1 MSPLANDSFHQT
13 ISQVLGASA
22 LNVGVERFD
31 AMLQRA
37 GARNMLSLDVTS
49 EHDTTV
55 PSLVV
60 GQIGIDRANR
70 FEIGNEVY
78 DPRQGPR
85 PNGYLTAQDYLK
97 DTAGLVDA
105 VHEVGANA
113 GVTVGPCPFFYPEG
127 SPCWGG
133 VPR

>member
-70 FEIGNEVY
+70 FEIGNEV
-78 DPRQGPR
+78 
-85 PNGYLTAQDYLK
+85 
-97 DTAGLVDA
+97 
-105 VHEVGANA
+105 
-113 GVTVGPCPFFYPEG
+113 
-127 SPCWGG
+127 
-133 VPR
+133 